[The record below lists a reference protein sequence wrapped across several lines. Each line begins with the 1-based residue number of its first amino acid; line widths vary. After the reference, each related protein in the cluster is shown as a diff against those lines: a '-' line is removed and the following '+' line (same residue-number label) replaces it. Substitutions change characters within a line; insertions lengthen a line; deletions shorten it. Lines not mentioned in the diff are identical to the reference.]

1 MNKMYQVVD
10 RTTEQPLTPYPTFN
24 RDVARVHKQR
34 LKQQGL
40 DVVIQASKVQ
50 LTNTKTIR

>member
-10 RTTEQPLTPYPTFN
+10 RTTEQPLTPYPTFS
-24 RDVARVHKQR
+24 RDVARAKKLQ

-40 DVVIQASKVQ
+40 DVVIKASKVQ
-50 LTNTKTIR
+50 LTNTQTIR

>member
-10 RTTEQPLTPYPTFN
+10 RDTEQPLTPYPTFN
-24 RDVARVHKQR
+24 RDVARVFKQQ

-40 DVVIQASKVQ
+40 DVVIKASKVQ
-50 LTNTKTIR
+50 LTNTQTIR

>member
-10 RTTEQPLTPYPTFN
+10 RTTEQPLTPYPTFS
-24 RDVARVHKQR
+24 RDVARAKKLQ

-40 DVVIQASKVQ
+40 DVIIQASKVQ
-50 LTNTKTIR
+50 LTNTQTIR